1 MHTDQTRRE
10 LFQSAVEQFADS
22 IYRVAYRMSG
32 CHELAQELVQETF
45 LAAWKNLNQIQQPD
59 RIRYWLMGILRNQ
72 FSKQLSQEIRHRHE
86 VLNTEPVASVEDRV
100 LKDSLQTA
108 LASLDDD
115 QRLPIL
121 LTIMEGWTTEEVADL
136 LDIPRGTVLSR
147 LHRGRQK
154 LKTILA
160 SDWESEA
167 KSL

>member
-32 CHELAQELVQETF
+32 SHELAQELVQETF
-45 LAAWKNLNQIQQPD
+45 LAAWKNLHQIQQPD

-72 FSKQLSQEIRHRHE
+72 FTKQLSQETRHRHE
-86 VLNTEPVASVEDRV
+86 LLSVEPVTVAEDRV

-108 LASLDDD
+108 IASLDDD
-115 QRLPIL
+115 QRFPIL
-121 LTIMEGWTTEEVADL
+121 LTIMEGWSTEEVAEL
-136 LDIPRGTVLSR
+136 LGVPRGTILSR

-160 SDWESEA
+160 SDWESAA
-167 KSL
+167 KSF

>member
-1 MHTDQTRRE
+1 MDQTRRE

-32 CHELAQELVQETF
+32 SHELAQELVQETF
-45 LAAWKNLNQIQQPD
+45 MAAWKNLHQIQQPD

-72 FSKQLSQEIRHRHE
+72 FTKQLSQETRHRHE
-86 VLNTEPVASVEDRV
+86 VLNLEPVTAAEDRV

-108 LASLDDD
+108 SASLDDN

-121 LTIMEGWTTEEVADL
+121 LTIMEGWSTEDVAEL
-136 LDIPRGTVLSR
+136 LGVPRGTILSR

-167 KSL
+167 KYL

>member
-32 CHELAQELVQETF
+32 SHELAQELVQETF
-45 LAAWKNLNQIQQPD
+45 LAAWKNLHQIQQPD

-72 FSKQLSQEIRHRHE
+72 FTKQLSQETRHRHE
-86 VLNTEPVASVEDRV
+86 LLSVEPVTVAEDRV
-100 LKDSLQTA
+100 LKDSIQTA
-108 LASLDDD
+108 IISLDDD

-121 LTIMEGWTTEEVADL
+121 LTIMEGWSTEEVAEL
-136 LDIPRGTVLSR
+136 LGVPRGTILSR

-160 SDWESEA
+160 SDWESAA

>member
-1 MHTDQTRRE
+1 MHMDQTRRE

-32 CHELAQELVQETF
+32 SHELVQETF
-45 LAAWKNLNQIQQPD
+45 MAAWKNLHQIQQPD

-72 FSKQLSQEIRHRHE
+72 FTKQLSQETRHRHE
-86 VLNTEPVASVEDRV
+86 VLNLEPVTAAEDRV

-108 LASLDDD
+108 IASLDDD

-121 LTIMEGWTTEEVADL
+121 LTIMEGWSTEEVAEL
-136 LDIPRGTVLSR
+136 LGVPRGTILSR

-160 SDWESEA
+160 SNWESEA
-167 KSL
+167 KYL

>member
-1 MHTDQTRRE
+1 MHMDQTRRE

-32 CHELAQELVQETF
+32 SHELVQETF
-45 LAAWKNLNQIQQPD
+45 MAAWKNLHQIQQPD

-72 FSKQLSQEIRHRHE
+72 FTKQLSQETRHRHE
-86 VLNTEPVASVEDRV
+86 VLN
-100 LKDSLQTA
+100 LQTA
-108 LASLDDD
+108 IASLDDN

-121 LTIMEGWTTEEVADL
+121 LTIMEGWSTEDVAEL
-136 LDIPRGTVLSR
+136 LGVPRGTILSR

-167 KSL
+167 KYL

>member
-1 MHTDQTRRE
+1 MNMDQTRRE

-32 CHELAQELVQETF
+32 SHELAQELVQETF

-59 RIRYWLMGILRNQ
+59 RIQYWLMGILRNQ
-72 FSKQLSQEIRHRHE
+72 FTKQLSQETRHRHE
-86 VLNTEPVASVEDRV
+86 VLNQEPVTAAEDRV

-108 LASLDDD
+108 IASLDDD

-121 LTIMEGWTTEEVADL
+121 LTIMEGWSTEEVAEL
-136 LDIPRGTVLSR
+136 LGVPRGTILSR

-167 KSL
+167 KHL